1 MSTLVQLI
9 QAELF
14 KLRRSPALRLMWVMP
29 CLFLLLDFILSGRFA
44 LGLKE
49 VGPEA
54 RAALLNAPVKSL
66 ADYWSGYFHPML
78 IALLPALLFRP
89 EHRYGV
95 WKHLHV
101 QPVSRRLL
109 YLVKALVLALA
120 FALVL
125 ALTEVLLWAQW
136 GLLGRLSPLA
146 AFPFPWLK
154 VSLVMGWSFLG
165 SLPLLALYLWLSD
178 RINNAAV
185 PVMLG
190 LVGFILTV
198 SMGGKEL
205 DPMWRRDFI
214 PWVLPYT
221 CAQQAIEDP
230 SARQEIHAAQ
240 SGLEACQLGLAP
252 ALLMQSLPDGL
263 QGDPHVAD
271 AQELADELGFPL
283 QVMHHAKQGQHIVE
297 GHFGLPGPQRN
308 QSAEGEDPGPL
319 AQAQKCRDLVV
330 VDAHEAAVGT

>member
-9 QAELF
+9 EAELL

-49 VGPEA
+49 LSPGA

-109 YLVKALVLALA
+109 YLVKALVLALT
-120 FALVL
+120 FGLVL

-136 GLLGRLSPLA
+136 GLLGRLSPMA

-154 VSLVMGWSFLG
+154 VSLIMGWSFLG

-240 SGLEACQLGLAP
+240 TPYYKAAKSEVPKEVMVGKTRWVFQLPEEFGRPTPPTPKWALATFSLVCGVAFLLLGL
-252 ALLMQSLPDGL
+252 
-263 QGDPHVAD
+263 
-271 AQELADELGFPL
+271 
-283 QVMHHAKQGQHIVE
+283 VE
-297 GHFGLPGPQRN
+297 AG
-308 QSAEGEDPGPL
+308 
-319 AQAQKCRDLVV
+319 RDR
-330 VDAHEAAVGT
+330 A